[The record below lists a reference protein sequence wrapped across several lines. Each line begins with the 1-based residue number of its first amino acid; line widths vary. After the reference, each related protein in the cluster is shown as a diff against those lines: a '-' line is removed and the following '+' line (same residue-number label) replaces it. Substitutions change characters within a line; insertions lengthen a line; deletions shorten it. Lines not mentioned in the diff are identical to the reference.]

1 MVNTLFSAFTW
12 YVTSIVAPPSI
23 GFLLLGFIFGPVM
36 LDYAVRFNDAVCEQ
50 NGEDLAGPLISFLR
64 LEGLVVTLFWCAAA
78 VWLIFRLFTRSH
90 KQADDTDSLSA
101 LDFDSDKRHGFGEAL
116 IFVMYIFF
124 AGAVATGA
132 LVGSYFVW
140 GPSYAC
146 KQSAEALWSRV
157 NNLLVAHWVITIL
170 ALLFLLSY
178 YWCLQSGQIDRF
190 LKRRKTADAAPLTGA
205 YEPIPQLAPAPPQR
219 PHAFKPAQPMPEPLH
234 VRIEPAMPVVERVIE
249 IHSVDQLREALVE
262 AADRICV
269 VFFYAQW
276 SLPCRSIAPQ
286 FASLSGQF
294 PNFIFLQ
301 IDVDIVT
308 SAREYTQLTG
318 LPTIGFYKNRQKL
331 REKTL
336 EGSNCSLL
344 AYTLLELKMLGDI

>member
-78 VWLIFRLFTRSH
+78 VWYELGQLSPLIWPPFCACLFRAPLLPLPRLHCRLIFRLFTRSH

-132 LVGSYFVW
+132 LVGS
-140 GPSYAC
+140 
-146 KQSAEALWSRV
+146 
-157 NNLLVAHWVITIL
+157 
-170 ALLFLLSY
+170 
-178 YWCLQSGQIDRF
+178 
-190 LKRRKTADAAPLTGA
+190 
-205 YEPIPQLAPAPPQR
+205 
-219 PHAFKPAQPMPEPLH
+219 
-234 VRIEPAMPVVERVIE
+234 
-249 IHSVDQLREALVE
+249 
-262 AADRICV
+262 
-269 VFFYAQW
+269 
-276 SLPCRSIAPQ
+276 
-286 FASLSGQF
+286 
-294 PNFIFLQ
+294 
-301 IDVDIVT
+301 
-308 SAREYTQLTG
+308 
-318 LPTIGFYKNRQKL
+318 
-331 REKTL
+331 
-336 EGSNCSLL
+336 
-344 AYTLLELKMLGDI
+344 